1 MLRISISTK
10 ESIRDNEYVISTEL
24 GFREIFDMNLLLLLK

>member
-1 MLRISISTK
+1 MLRISVSPK
-10 ESIRDNEYVISTEL
+10 ESIRDNEYAISAEL